1 MAQVDKKTDLDPV
14 LDQHDAGED
23 KIQSAGAGAG
33 APWPPTPEIDPAAER
48 RLVRK
53 IDIKIMPIAVLLYIC
68 MSCLPPLCACIHN
81 CSSSSS
87 SSSSS

>member
-23 KIQSAGAGAG
+23 KIQSAG

-68 MSCLPPLCACIHN
+68 TSCLPLLCACIHN

-87 SSSSS
+87 SSSS